1 MPASERRTLD
11 RRIWIDAAIEVMA
24 EHGVDA
30 VKVEPLARR
39 LGVTKGSFYWHFKD
53 RSALLSALLDH
64 WEDAR
69 TAATIGVVDSVGGG
83 PAEKMR
89 KLFEVS
95 VADMESLRIEM
106 AVRDWARND
115 QRAHIAVRAVDARR
129 SVYAEQFFQQLGFS
143 HSEARARGTLFQGL
157 ILSEA
162 LLVRDEEPED
172 YDARIEHCLELI
184 MTPDAAP
191 DTHSDTRRRPPP
203 APSF

>member
-1 MPASERRTLD
+1 MPASARKTLD
-11 RRIWIDAAIEVMA
+11 RHAWIEAAIDVMA
-24 EHGVDA
+24 ERGVEA
-30 VKVEPLARR
+30 VRVEPLARR
-39 LGVTKGSFYWHFKD
+39 LGITKGSFYWHFKD
-53 RSALLSALLDH
+53 RPALLSALLDH

-69 TAATIGVVDSVGGG
+69 TDATIGVVDSVGGTA
-83 PAEKMR
+83 AEKLR

-95 VADMESLRIEM
+95 VADLESLRVEM

-143 HSEARARGTLFQGL
+143 HSEARVRGNLFQGL

-172 YDARIEHCLELI
+172 YDARIDRCLELI

-191 DTHSDTRRRPPP
+191 PATAQTAA